1 MKRLKLN
8 SPVDRWDE
16 AVPLG
21 NGLIGVLLW
30 GSGRKVKLSLDRGD
44 LWDERDNGVRRD
56 PRWNYKTLADAVARR
71 DNRPCVELQE
81 LSNKMPAT
89 KLPVGRI
96 ELELE
101 SGIVDATYELD
112 LLRALG
118 MLCDRKGTEII
129 SCFVDAESDMI
140 YLKSSVPLHS
150 IRIVPPDY
158 QGKALLLD
166 TAGTVKSVGSL
177 GYAPGI
183 QGMSGDV
190 KYFLQPCAEGLNY
203 GIFLYRV
210 RRDGYVIRIVR
221 SCDFEELKQIAE
233 AGCPDIPGWCDAF
246 HRHCAWWRRFWRR
259 SRVALPD
266 VRLQRYYELCRYFY
280 GAASRPGAPPMPLQG
295 VWTADDGSLPP
306 WRGDFHHDLNTEF
319 SYIAYLASGDFDC
332 GECFFD
338 YLTECLPKFRDFAR
352 DFYHCPGIAV
362 PGVTSLAGEALG
374 GWPQYGF
381 SPMNGVWLA
390 TMFADHWRYTLDQ
403 DFLERKALPFCSGI
417 AELLGALLKKDR
429 DGFLKLPLS
438 SSPEIHDMELE
449 AFLTP
454 NSNFD
459 QALLLRF
466 YADLAELADA
476 AGKFPL
482 AKKALQMRS
491 RLAPLAVDP
500 KEGLLIAP
508 GELLKESHRH
518 HSHLMG
524 IWPLKLM
531 NMEHDAATIANSLGR
546 IDFLGT
552 GQWVGYSFGWQ
563 AALNAW
569 CGRGDRAIRLLNKF
583 IDSFVSRNGFHL
595 NGDFQ
600 DHGDSSFKYRPF
612 TLEGNFVAMQ
622 AIHEMLLH
630 AEAGVIRL
638 FPALPE
644 EWRKVSFEALRAP
657 GGIRVSA
664 TLRGGVL
671 LQAEL
676 FSPVEQDIWFSAPGV
691 KEKRVRLS
699 AGRAWHWFN
708 RTAHPAGGTE
718 DFAFDDYEDV
728 SNG

>member
-1 MKRLKLN
+1 MNTSTRNILDRSFTALAYASLAAMAAAVILFLAPIVYNGIGAVVFNATVEHEKFLRENLDAELSDSQAARIASADNARKPLYAMMAEYEKSAGAAALAERLDAVFDSSVKSMGGYSDKIFAALELGGAA
-8 SPVDRWDE
+8 RAE
-16 AVPLG
+16 ALRRV
-21 NGLIGVLLW
+21 
-30 GSGRKVKLSLDRGD
+30 SLDFWKPYLDALGAAVDKSASDGTSIALVEILRRQG
-44 LWDERDNGVRRD
+44 ERLGGVSR
-56 PRWNYKTLADAVARR
+56 AEIA
-71 DNRPCVELQE
+71 E
-81 LSNKMPAT
+81 LSKIK
-89 KLPVGRI
+89 KLGFSQKSALRRNI
-96 ELELE
+96 GE
-101 SGIVDATYELD
+101 IVSE
-112 LLRALG
+112 
-118 MLCDRKGTEII
+118 KI
-129 SCFVDAESDMI
+129 
-140 YLKSSVPLHS
+140 
-150 IRIVPPDY
+150 
-158 QGKALLLD
+158 
-166 TAGTVKSVGSL
+166 
-177 GYAPGI
+177 
-183 QGMSGDV
+183 
-190 KYFLQPCAEGLNY
+190 
-203 GIFLYRV
+203 
-210 RRDGYVIRIVR
+210 
-221 SCDFEELKQIAE
+221 
-233 AGCPDIPGWCDAF
+233 
-246 HRHCAWWRRFWRR
+246 
-259 SRVALPD
+259 
-266 VRLQRYYELCRYFY
+266 
-280 GAASRPGAPPMPLQG
+280 AASIERLETQNRAYETFRAG
-295 VWTADDGSLPP
+295 V
-306 WRGDFHHDLNTEF
+306 
-319 SYIAYLASGDFDC
+319 
-332 GECFFD
+332 
-338 YLTECLPKFRDFAR
+338 
-352 DFYHCPGIAV
+352 
-362 PGVTSLAGEALG
+362 
-374 GWPQYGF
+374 
-381 SPMNGVWLA
+381 
-390 TMFADHWRYTLDQ
+390 
-403 DFLERKALPFCSGI
+403 

-476 AGKFPL
+476 AGKSPL

-531 NMEHDAATIANSLGR
+531 TMEHDAATIANSLGR

-718 DFAFDDYEDV
+718 DFAFDDSEDV